1 MTTSTTRRF
10 LAAGTALAAA
20 LTLGACGGS
29 DTATKESTSAAA
41 AGGSDVKVGDTVPL
55 ADLSKDMTAAL
66 KKAGTVKTKADMG
79 GEAGAMTGEIS
90 YKGSSPAMHMTMSG
104 GSAGDSEIIL
114 LDKTMY
120 MSGESMKALSNGK
133 KWVKI
138 SADGDDMMSKMIGPM
153 LNQMDSLSDP
163 SSIYSKLSGVNSTV
177 TKVEGDNVT
186 YETKISGE
194 QLKQLAQEQL
204 KQMASGA
211 PTSLPTDSIPSMSPM
226 TITQVVDKEGRPAT
240 VTMTGGTSAS
250 EKMTMTYSDYG
261 ADVKITA
268 PPAAEVG
275 QIQMPALPSASAS

>member
-1 MTTSTTRRF
+1 MTISTTRRA

-29 DTATKESTSAAA
+29 GTATKESASAGA
-41 AGGSDVKVGDTVPL
+41 AGADAKVGDTVPL
-55 ADLSKDMTAAL
+55 AELSKDMTAAL

-79 GEAGAMTGEIS
+79 GEGGAMVGEIS
-90 YKGSSPAMHMTMSG
+90 YKGSSPAMHMTMTG
-104 GSAGDSEIIL
+104 GAAGDSEIIL

-138 SADGDDMMSKMIGPM
+138 SADGDDMMSKMVGPM

-163 SSIYSKLSGVNSTV
+163 SATYSKLSGVNSTV

-194 QLKQLAQEQL
+194 QLKQLAQDQL

-211 PTSLPTDSIPSMSPM
+211 ATSIPTDSIPSMSPM
-226 TITQVVDKEGRPAT
+226 TITQVVDKEGRPT
-240 VTMTGGTSAS
+240 NVTMTGGTSAT

-261 ADVKITA
+261 ADFEVTA

-275 QIQMPALPSASAS
+275 QLEMPALPSASS